1 MSFACKQALMRLIH
15 KHWHGMGSSSPQC
28 NTPTG
33 EGVGGDDF
41 DGEDDDA
48 DRADRTT
55 PEEASGTDAEGP
67 PAGEQPDVQATEVH
81 NCLAEVNLCEP
92 HCKVYLKIC
101 SVNIL
106 TGYFGGVRSDAFGN
120 DDLIINLTKTKQ
132 NIKEAIMTSS
142 PVHLYDP
149 FNLALLCR
157 L

>member
-81 NCLAEVNLCEP
+81 NCFAEVN
-92 HCKVYLKIC
+92 
-101 SVNIL
+101 SR
-106 TGYFGGVRSDAFGN
+106 F
-120 DDLIINLTKTKQ
+120 
-132 NIKEAIMTSS
+132 
-142 PVHLYDP
+142 
-149 FNLALLCR
+149 ALLIS
-157 L
+157 LLVILVGLDPMLSVMMTLSSI